1 MTDFIAGLFYAIV
14 YGYAAFASIM
24 LPMIVYALIKRVWRM
39 K

>member
-1 MTDFIAGLFYAIV
+1 MNDFIAGLFYATV

-24 LPMIVYALIKRVWRM
+24 FPMIVYALVKQIWRG